1 MTDVKTRLF
10 SQARLACLARDINVR
25 LLEISRGGC
34 LLESSSSV
42 LAGTIGALSVE
53 LDGTVYVDQVR
64 VVRCQLLAGAGNTHR
79 VGAEFLSLHLPADNS
94 LRRYAAGLTAGAG
107 RGESLL
113 ALRPKLA
120 D

>member
-1 MTDVKTRLF
+1 MTDVKARLS
-10 SQARLACLARDINVR
+10 SQARLGVLARDISVR
-25 LLEISRGGC
+25 LLEVSRSGC
-34 LLESSSSV
+34 LLESNSSV
-42 LAGTIGALSVE
+42 PAGTLGALSVE
-53 LDGTVYVDQVR
+53 VDGTVYVDQVR

-79 VGAEFLSLHLPADNS
+79 VGAEFLSLHLPAENS

-107 RGESLL
+107 PGDSLL